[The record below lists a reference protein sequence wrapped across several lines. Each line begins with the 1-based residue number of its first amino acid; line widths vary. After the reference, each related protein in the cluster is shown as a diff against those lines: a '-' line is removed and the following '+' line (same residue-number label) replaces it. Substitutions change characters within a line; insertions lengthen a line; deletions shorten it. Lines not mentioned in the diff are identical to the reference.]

1 MLVILNTNKKLEKDK
16 RTVTLFE
23 SQIICYFI
31 INEEL
36 LKSWK
41 DVQKEII
48 GGKELTEQRIK
59 QILNLMVKD
68 GIIEKD
74 KLNNSKNKFICKI
87 KYNRFSLQLFKA
99 IKYDHQYQ
107 SVDRSTNYNKYI
119 F

>member
-1 MLVILNTNKKLEKDK
+1 MFIMLVILNTNKKLEKDK

-48 GGKELTEQRIK
+48 GGKELT
-59 QILNLMVKD
+59 
-68 GIIEKD
+68 D
-74 KLNNSKNKFICKI
+74 KEL
-87 KYNRFSLQLFKA
+87 
-99 IKYDHQYQ
+99 
-107 SVDRSTNYNKYI
+107 NKYLI
-119 F
+119 